1 MFRESVYKRYTP
13 AVTAVQEVEGQKSY
27 WFIFNQNKLLVKIEN
42 NKCTIPLLESLD
54 KLEIFPVR
62 TQYLGTLQGHPC
74 YSAEVSSDSI
84 APSGMDFSELRPLF
98 GALDEDIFFL
108 AGKAI
113 QIVKWDQTHQYCGR
127 CGSHTEELPGER
139 AKKCPKCGF
148 ISYPRISPA
157 VITAVLKD
165 DKILLAHNKNFAG
178 NMYSLIAG
186 FVEAGETLEE
196 CVQREIIEEVGI
208 KVKNIRY
215 FGSQPWPFP
224 NSLMIGFV
232 AEYES
237 GEISVDGVEI
247 EAADWYHIDNLPELP
262 KKLSIA
268 RVIIDWYVKNTVKK
282 D

>member
-1 MFRESVYKRYTP
+1 MFRESVYKRYIP
-13 AVTAVQEVEGQKSY
+13 AVTAQHDAKGKKSY
-27 WFIFNQNKLLVKIEN
+27 WFVFSQNKLLVKVEN
-42 NKCTIPLLESLD
+42 DKCSIPLLEKLD
-54 KLEIFPVR
+54 ELNLFSIR
-62 TQYLGTLQGHPC
+62 AQYLGTLQGHPC
-74 YSAEVSSDSI
+74 YSAEVASDSN
-84 APSGMDFSELRPLF
+84 APSGMDFSELRQLF
-98 GALDEDIFFL
+98 GALEEDIFFL

-127 CGSHTEELPGER
+127 CGTHTEELPGER

-157 VITAVLKD
+157 VITAVLRAN
-165 DKILLAHNKNFAG
+165 KILLAHNKNFAG

-186 FVEAGETLEE
+186 FVEPGETLEE
-196 CVQREIIEEVGI
+196 CVQREIMEEVGI
-208 KVKNIRY
+208 KVKNIKY

-224 NSLMIGFV
+224 NSLMIGFL

-247 EAADWYHIDNLPELP
+247 EAADWYDIDNLPELP

-268 RVIIDWYVKNTVKK
+268 RVIIDWYVKNSVKK